1 MDDSFLYTFYTECKA
16 TYESYT
22 AMLSSRLS
30 KLTYGLKSSN
40 FFHFFVRCSTHVVYL
55 ILCAYYL
62 SVLRPLD
69 YLNVIYITFELKLKG
84 TERFKWVEIL
94 SHTIQFQNFES
105 TKLSRL
111 NILILVLWKYLVA
124 NTRKSSFVDNISHLC
139 K

>member
-1 MDDSFLYTFYTECKA
+1 
-16 TYESYT
+16 
-22 AMLSSRLS
+22 ML
-30 KLTYGLKSSN
+30 
-40 FFHFFVRCSTHVVYL
+40 
-55 ILCAYYL
+55 YL

-84 TERFKWVEIL
+84 VERFKWVEIV

-111 NILILVLWKYLVA
+111 NILILVIWKYLVA
-124 NTRKSSFVDNISHLC
+124 NTRKSSFVDNISPLC